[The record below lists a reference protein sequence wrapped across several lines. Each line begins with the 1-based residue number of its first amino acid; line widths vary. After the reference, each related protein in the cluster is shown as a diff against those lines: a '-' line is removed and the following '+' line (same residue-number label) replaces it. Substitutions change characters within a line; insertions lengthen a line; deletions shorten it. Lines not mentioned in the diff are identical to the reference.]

1 MTSPRPVRLMFNY
14 EAMDGRD
21 INYRAE
27 AVLLRENQCT
37 PNRTFL
43 RKENCIFPDLNK
55 TARERSRI
63 TWRSFKPMRFSLK
76 NEKPFYMEK
85 VGRIYV

>member
-1 MTSPRPVRLMFNY
+1 MTSPRSVHLMFNY
-14 EAMDGRD
+14 EAVDGRD

-37 PNRTFL
+37 PNLTFL

-55 TARERSRI
+55 NARERSRI
-63 TWRSFKPMRFSLK
+63 TWRSFKLMRFSLK
-76 NEKPFYMEK
+76 N
-85 VGRIYV
+85 

>member
-21 INYRAE
+21 VNYRAE

-43 RKENCIFPDLNK
+43 RKENYIFPDLNK
-55 TARERSRI
+55 NARERSRI
-63 TWRSFKPMRFSLK
+63 IWRSFKLMRFSLK
-76 NEKPFYMEK
+76 N
-85 VGRIYV
+85 